1 MSILSLGDWEK
12 NGKLWPDTVKLLFV
26 LKPHKPNHI
35 ELLCELGVV
44 EIVMKAFEREDPKSI
59 NSVIKLLTGLTHSP
73 QVCIRLIDTSGI
85 KLLIEYIH
93 SVGDDNT
100 FVEVSRYDILSPLPA

>member
-1 MSILSLGDWEK
+1 MSILSAGELEK

-26 LKPHKPNHI
+26 LKPHRPEHI

-44 EIVMKAFEREDPKSI
+44 EIVLKAFGREDKKSI

-73 QVCIRLIDTSGI
+73 QICIRMIDTSGI
-85 KLLIEYIH
+85 KLLIEYVH
-93 SVGDDNT
+93 SVEEEST
-100 FVEVSRYDILSPLPA
+100 VVEVSS